1 MSLQAW
7 MKKEGVF
14 DRDICRELQ
23 SRFDVKDPEYD
34 FSKISKSQWAKFKK
48 QMIQQKKQEIKD
60 NTSIRRLEQKLA
72 KIGKKWKTQQG
83 KKFKGTASISKK
95 SNEIEK
101 KSNLQPTKAKGK
113 KKNKNKKGVKSKKDN
128 KTLGDMDPHIIKLI
142 IFNWCR
148 TYKISMESLTYK
160 NINFIQMVCKYCPIF
175 GYGNDGILTI
185 KSNKIH
191 TLSSDELHEFE
202 SIILKKKATLT
213 VNVWKTKAKLQEY
226 NNLDG
231 NGGILLLKVSGNI
244 IMNEGSKITVK
255 ACGYPGGF
263 GKGVKGGKGM
273 GINDSGGEH
282 GEWTSATGGLYK
294 SKELGDEK
302 MGNKLVLGSGGGG
315 ITSTANRFFP
325 GGNGGGIL
333 KIECNKLIFKGN
345 GCVLSASGAT
355 SIHGAG
361 GSGGVLWLKCIGFNC
376 NGNYLKQCKIINKG
390 GKGDGDEYSEK
401 KENAEDGVIRI
412 DILNEGDCEKI
423 KKIIKCSNVYYG
435 YWKPIQMTVK
445 KPKIKEKS
453 GVHKA
458 GPREIGRVE
467 NTDQWKPI

>member
-1 MSLQAW
+1 MSLQSW
-7 MKKEGVF
+7 MKKQGIF
-14 DRDICRELQ
+14 DKDICRELD
-23 SRFDVKDPEYD
+23 SRFGVKDPEYD
-34 FSKISKSQWAKFKK
+34 FSKISKSQWNKFKK
-48 QMIQQKKQEIKD
+48 EMIHQKKKEIKD
-60 NTSIRRLEQKLA
+60 NTAIRRVEQKLA

-83 KKFKGTASISKK
+83 KKFKNTASVTKK
-95 SNEIEK
+95 SAEIDQQ
-101 KSNLQPTKAKGK
+101 SNLQPTKAKGK
-113 KKNKNKKGVKSKKDN
+113 KKGKNKKGNKGN
-128 KTLGDMDPHIIKLI
+128 KTLKDMNPRAIQLVIL
-142 IFNWCR
+142 NWCR
-148 TYKISMESLTYK
+148 KYKISTAQLRYK
-160 NINFIQMVCKYCPIF
+160 NIAFTVMVCKYCPIF

-185 KSNKIH
+185 KANKTHI
-191 TLSSDELHEFE
+191 LRSDQLYKFE
-202 SIILKKKATLT
+202 SIVLKKKAILT
-213 VNVWKTKAKLQEY
+213 VDIWKTKAKLQEY
-226 NNLDG
+226 TNMDG
-231 NGGILLLKVSGNI
+231 KGGILLLKVSGNI
-244 IMNEGSKITVK
+244 VMNEGSKITVK

-390 GKGDGDEYSEK
+390 GKGDGDEYSEG
-401 KENAEDGVIRI
+401 KENAEDGVVRI
-412 DILNEGDCEKI
+412 DVLNENSKI